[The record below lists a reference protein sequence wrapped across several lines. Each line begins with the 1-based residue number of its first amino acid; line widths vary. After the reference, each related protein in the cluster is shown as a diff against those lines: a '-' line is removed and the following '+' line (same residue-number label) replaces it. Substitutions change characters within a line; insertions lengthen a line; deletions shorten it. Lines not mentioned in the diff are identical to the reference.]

1 MRELGIWMDG
11 QRIGTLDGTDS
22 RNLQISYAESWASN
36 PSSTPLSV
44 HAIGLTRPLEK
55 DRSCLLVGPP
65 ARQRTGHYP
74 LGMSQKIGREYRPTE
89 ISSLHWERLALSAR
103 IDSDQLIR
111 DITTMATRLP
121 EVLNEILAPLASS
134 VLTDDERK
142 AAEHIVE
149 SIRSWATSRLT
160 KLGSATTK

>member
-44 HAIGLTRPLEK
+44 SMPLASPVHSGKTVHAYLWGLLPDNEQVTTRWAK
-55 DRSCLLVGPP
+55 SF
-65 ARQRTGHYP
+65 
-74 LGMSQKIGREYRPTE
+74 
-89 ISSLHWERLALSAR
+89 HWERLALSAR
-103 IDSDQLIR
+103 IDSDQLLR

-134 VLTDDERK
+134 VLTDDETK